1 MIFTIYDMLSPIK
14 NSQQNINIPKI
25 SIFMPIYNMEKYIKR
40 SIDSIL
46 HQTLKD
52 IEIIAVNDFSNDS
65 SLEILKQLAKND
77 SRIKIVNNDKNYG
90 LLYSRA
96 IGILNCTGEYLM
108 NLDPDDEFES
118 PKNLEYLYNSIKK
131 SNLDILSFGALFKYN
146 EQTTIKCSNFHKIY
160 RQPKLFKSAFNSTN
174 NLKDFLIWNKIVK
187 KELYLKAYEIFRE
200 KIYGEKWN
208 YHEDNIWSILIN
220 KYGKSM
226 RCINK
231 IIYIYNDLNDSL
243 MKKRYNE
250 LELQNLIY
258 RHKMYKEIF
267 TLKEEEKYL
276 IAEHLEIISFF
287 EESKNFYKIIKDKY
301 LIRKQIMEIF
311 ISFYKNYKFSELIKK
326 KLINFLNKIY

>member
-243 MKKRYNE
+243 TNY
-250 LELQNLIY
+250 
-258 RHKMYKEIF
+258 
-267 TLKEEEKYL
+267 
-276 IAEHLEIISFF
+276 
-287 EESKNFYKIIKDKY
+287 ESTNIVLLSIKG
-301 LIRKQIMEIF
+301 
-311 ISFYKNYKFSELIKK
+311 
-326 KLINFLNKIY
+326 